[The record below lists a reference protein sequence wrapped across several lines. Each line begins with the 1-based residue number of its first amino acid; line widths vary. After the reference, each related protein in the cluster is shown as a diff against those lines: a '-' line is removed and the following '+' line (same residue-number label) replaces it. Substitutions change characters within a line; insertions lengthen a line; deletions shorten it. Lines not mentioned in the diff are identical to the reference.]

1 MPTSSTF
8 ARRIGPIRPPVS
20 RADQP
25 EEELMTSLPT
35 AARQPAL
42 QARALQALAGGVS
55 SNTRLLN
62 PHLIVERASGCRI
75 WDADGTE
82 YIDYLL
88 GQGPNFLGYAPQ
100 RVVEKVLTAQLNG
113 VIYAATHVRE
123 IEAAERVLEVL
134 GWAETMRFGS
144 SSTEMVQAALRM
156 ARAATG
162 RALVVRFHGH
172 YHGWT
177 DNIYTRADGA
187 GTAPG
192 SKGQP
197 ASALRDVITI
207 EWNDAEAFE
216 QVMSERGS
224 EVAAVIMEPVMLN
237 AGVIVPEPGYLETV
251 RRVCQQRGTVLIFDE
266 TISGFRVA
274 LGGAAERYG
283 VHPDLA
289 VYGKAMAAGW
299 PCAAIAG
306 KRDLFADVATGAVT
320 HAGTFNGN
328 TIATAAVLASIDELA
343 SGEVYEQV
351 GKTGAALMQAIRD
364 AAEASGLGLHVQGL
378 PMAFHAS
385 FAEPGRAVTRFRQ
398 LAGADAARYGRLAD
412 VLIAH
417 GVWVARRGIWYV
429 SAAHTEA
436 DIDESAG
443 RIGRAF
449 EAFRTGG

>member
-1 MPTSSTF
+1 
-8 ARRIGPIRPPVS
+8 
-20 RADQP
+20 
-25 EEELMTSLPT
+25 MTSLSAT
-35 AARQPAL
+35 ARQQEL
-42 QARALQALAGGVS
+42 QARALRALAGGVS

-62 PHLIVERASGCRI
+62 PHLIVERAFGCRI

-88 GQGPNFLGYAPQ
+88 GQGPNFLGYAPP
-100 RVVEKVLTAQLNG
+100 RVVEKVLAAQRHG
-113 VIYAATHVRE
+113 IIYAATHTRE
-123 IEAAERVLEVL
+123 IEAAERVLAL
-134 GWAETMRFGS
+134 LSWAETMRFGS

-162 RALVVRFHGH
+162 RACVVRFHGH
-172 YHGWT
+172 YHGWI
-177 DNIYTRADGA
+177 DNIYTRNDGA
-187 GTAPG
+187 EAAPA
-192 SKGQP
+192 SKGQQ
-197 ASALRDVITI
+197 ASALRDVITL
-207 EWNDAEAFE
+207 EWNDVQAFE
-216 QVMSERGS
+216 QVMAARGS
-224 EVAAVIMEPVMLN
+224 EIAAVIMEPIMLN
-237 AGVIVPEPGYLETV
+237 AGVIVPEPGYLEAV
-251 RRVCQQRGTVLIFDE
+251 RRICQQRGAVLIFDE

-306 KRDLFADVATGAVT
+306 RRDLFADVATGAVT

-343 SGEVYEQV
+343 NGEVYEQV
-351 GKTGAALMQAIRD
+351 GKTGTALMQSIRD
-364 AAEASGLGLHVQGL
+364 CAEASRLDLHVQGL

-385 FAEPGRAVTRFRQ
+385 LAAPGRDVTRYGDLVRSDQ
-398 LAGADAARYGRLAD
+398 TRYGRLAD
-412 VLIAH
+412 ALISQ

-436 DIDESAG
+436 DISETVN

-449 EAFRTGG
+449 ETFSQAA